1 MRLRSKSKEADSP
14 SSDDATTAHGPT
26 TTSLTAGNRGWPDF
40 VPVQD
45 RPVAVAMSSSST
57 LFNPAR
63 VWNVPHLYP
72 GIGVPDLC
80 AADWHSLPLQT
91 EKKAKDPDYTVA
103 GFNILDGFLDLTP
116 AARRATCGALIQQ
129 MHTVPSV
136 DVAHSYFYDLNESR
150 NRRNSPA
157 CKRAKTMHANDD
169 GEEEA
174 EDVIKLDWQGGRT
187 FVFFDV
193 DDDGT
198 RRVVRKSPSKVRTGE
213 IVYVVNS
220 GVVKN
225 EPEVMAGKYF
235 RRFKVTKKSDDGT
248 GEVLVKDLKAP
259 DLVGDGDF
267 AFVHIVPCTVLGAAC
282 WSAWPPPVT
291 TSHSTSPSRRNA
303 SPAAPPRPL
312 LLAPPPAVA
321 AASGAPMADNN
332 AAPPSTDYH
341 LLVRRLTQLEQENSA
356 LKNLVQREN
365 SALRGLIQQQE
376 GRLRLLEQRLAP
388 SSSAAPPVPAVPVSL
403 PVPLPVAHAAVHSS
417 SSFPQEFVG
426 PMSAPASAEH
436 MEMHE
441 AGGATDPWTAAQ
453 LELQMGEW
461 ASKL

>member
-1 MRLRSKSKEADSP
+1 
-14 SSDDATTAHGPT
+14 
-26 TTSLTAGNRGWPDF
+26 
-40 VPVQD
+40 
-45 RPVAVAMSSSST
+45 
-57 LFNPAR
+57 
-63 VWNVPHLYP
+63 
-72 GIGVPDLC
+72 
-80 AADWHSLPLQT
+80 
-91 EKKAKDPDYTVA
+91 
-103 GFNILDGFLDLTP
+103 
-116 AARRATCGALIQQ
+116 
-129 MHTVPSV
+129 
-136 DVAHSYFYDLNESR
+136 
-150 NRRNSPA
+150 
-157 CKRAKTMHANDD
+157 MHANDD

-312 LLAPPPAVA
+312 LLAPPPAAA
-321 AASGAPMADNN
+321 AASGAPMADNH

-388 SSSAAPPVPAVPVSL
+388 SSYKRSSRAAWL
-403 PVPLPVAHAAVHSS
+403 PHRASS
-417 SSFPQEFVG
+417 SIL
-426 PMSAPASAEH
+426 EH
-436 MEMHE
+436 PP
-441 AGGATDPWTAAQ
+441 T
-453 LELQMGEW
+453 
-461 ASKL
+461 